1 MYLAMFKPTE
11 KSFWKGNIKKYGI
24 ATKNSNGL
32 IVDGNN
38 SEVTDSTI
46 KVGDILDAA
55 GKRVMDSDNK
65 IKDTARSYW
74 SAEADGEDV
83 ELGGIGKI
91 LQDRNDP
98 RKIYTY
104 LETETD
110 LTLSSNAFGPS
121 NSAITPEMLGLAS
134 GDTTGR
140 EKIFNFI
147 YGLDA
152 YDWEGLTGVPDG
164 ITNVK
169 RSWIQGAFIHSRPLV
184 IHYPNRSSVVFVGS
198 NNGMLQAF
206 DDLTGEEMWGFI
218 PRNLLS
224 SLKNFNGE
232 ELQFFV
238 DGAPKVYMQRD
249 SNGNL
254 TTGILIFGLRRGGN
268 RYIALDIRDPEK
280 PKFLYEISPS
290 TTGFG
295 ELGQTWS
302 TPLIG
307 KIKLSDGDR
316 VAAFIG
322 AGYDQNQDNEPV
334 SANDTKG
341 RAVYVIDVLTGSL
354 LWSYSRAQNTN
365 MKYSIPSDIARVDT
379 NGDGKVDR
387 LYVGDMGGQVWRFDI
402 GDPDSTKWTAKII
415 FDSNPGSSNKKKL
428 FYPPDVTLEK
438 GNYEMLFFGTGDR
451 EHPKSVM
458 FENRIYAVKDK
469 NASQTLTE
477 TSLVDVTDEKATL
490 NALSTKSGWY
500 IRLEN
505 AGEKSLSHSVVFD
518 GVVYYT
524 TFTPTF
530 GEPGDICALKEGEGR
545 LYALRYMSGNA
556 VFNLDDS
563 LDGVISQPTDQSEII
578 GPSIPSGV
586 IITFIGGTATA
597 YVGVG
602 GGVYPPQLTNN
613 RSIIP
618 INWRTVT
625 K

>member
-1 MYLAMFKPTE
+1 
-11 KSFWKGNIKKYGI
+11 
-24 ATKNSNGL
+24 
-32 IVDGNN
+32 
-38 SEVTDSTI
+38 
-46 KVGDILDAA
+46 
-55 GKRVMDSDNK
+55 
-65 IKDTARSYW
+65 
-74 SAEADGEDV
+74 
-83 ELGGIGKI
+83 
-91 LQDRNDP
+91 
-98 RKIYTY
+98 
-104 LETETD
+104 
-110 LTLSSNAFGPS
+110 
-121 NSAITPEMLGLAS
+121 
-134 GDTTGR
+134 
-140 EKIFNFI
+140 
-147 YGLDA
+147 
-152 YDWEGLTGVPDG
+152 VPDG
-164 ITNVK
+164 VTDVK
-169 RSWIQGAFIHSRPLV
+169 RSWIQGSFIHSRPLV
-184 IHYPNRSSVVFVGS
+184 IHYPSRSSVIFVGS

-206 DDLTGEEMWGFI
+206 DDTTGEEMWGFI
-218 PRNLLS
+218 PRNLLPN
-224 SLKNFNGE
+224 LKNFNGE
-232 ELQFFV
+232 LLQFFV
-238 DGAPKVYMQRD
+238 DGAPKVYMERD

-254 TTGILIFGLRRGGN
+254 TTGILIIGLRRGGD
-268 RYIALDIRDPEK
+268 RYIALDIRNPDS

-290 TTGFG
+290 ITGFG

-307 KIKLSDGDR
+307 KIKLTSGTK
-316 VAAFIG
+316 VVAFIG